1 MEYRLVQYKDRDL
14 KKFNDEINKLL
25 KEGWEIHGD
34 YRTIVVEGTEK
45 TEGYIINS
53 QQLQKEEDKPTLGFN
68 VK

>member
-1 MEYRLVQYKDRDL
+1 MEYRLVQYKDKDL

-25 KEGWEIHGD
+25 REGWEIHGD